1 MSIFRDI
8 GRSVATLLT
17 PGGTPILNIPKIPEI
32 STGSARAIT
41 GALTGNSAILDLLKI
56 TNINQDPTR
65 TPGVQTFGLKKSAG
79 GPPYENVLEQFASY
93 APLFTLACLEPFQF
107 NDPSS
112 YRASPAALKHIV
124 ISSAG
129 RYDSQRVNTANGA
142 PEYFIDNIN
151 LTHQMVSQ
159 PGNTNVSGFS
169 FDVYEPY
176 SMGLFL
182 QSLNV
187 AAVNA
192 GYSSYVGDVPYVLK
206 LEFLGY
212 DDKGKLFSSTET
224 LAKYF
229 TIKITGSTM
238 KVDEGGSRYKVTA
251 SPYHQEG
258 FKNSVNV
265 VANNISLS
273 GETVKEVLCTG
284 KNSLMQALN
293 SAQFRLVDKNQ
304 IEYPDLY
311 QIVFPTGFDDNVGFV
326 NGLSAEDLRATIVPD
341 AEIEGDASI
350 VPPSLDLETVDFGEG
365 EIGTSSLGFEAQS
378 GGNYVFKTGPDVIDP
393 ATGRIQRDKMSIDP
407 KKRVFQFEQNVKITD
422 IINNIV
428 ASSKYCTESL
438 RNEPD
443 PYGMIDWFR
452 IDVQTQIGEFDTK
465 RALNSRKYIFRVVPY
480 KVNSM
485 IFTNP
490 TSATSGS
497 AELEKIIAKRYDY
510 IYSGQNNDLLKFDLV
525 YDGMFNRGAL
535 PTNAND
541 HTSIQNTDAQASTAS
556 EKTTAETQEGP
567 SVSAAA
573 TETGTAPVRANYK
586 IKTGSASGDKTA
598 EQIVAN
604 AFQNSFEGAS
614 NDMINVTA
622 DILGDP
628 YFISDSSFCANYVSE
643 FGPNEQITADGS
655 MNYEGSDIFVYISFR
670 TPVEPN
676 LGTTGVGGLYN
687 FPKDQY
693 VSPYSGIYK
702 VIQVETKFNNGA
714 FTQVLSLNRQQNQS
728 IDYKGREAIEKQ
740 TQLLY
745 NTKKKEPTRNSVF
758 DDPGYDQTD
767 EDGNGLF

>member
-8 GRSVATLLT
+8 GQTFSNLVRPDGFPALNLPSV
-17 PGGTPILNIPKIPEI
+17 PNIA
-32 STGSARAIT
+32 TGSARAIT
-41 GALTGNSAILDLLKI
+41 GLLTGNSAVLDPFKAAGM
-56 TNINQDPTR
+56 NQDPTR
-65 TPGVQTFGLKKSAG
+65 TPEVQTFGLTKPKG
-79 GPPYENVLEQFASY
+79 DGPPYDNILEQFASY
-93 APLFTLACLEPFQF
+93 VPLWTLACLEPFQF

-112 YRASPAALKHIV
+112 YRGNPAKLKHIV

-129 RYDSQRVNTANGA
+129 RYDSQRVNTVNGA
-142 PEYFIDNIN
+142 PEYFIDNVN
-151 LTHQMVSQ
+151 FTHQLISMK
-159 PGNTNVSGFS
+159 GNTTASGLS

-176 SMGLFL
+176 SMGLFF

-192 GYSSYVGDVPYVLK
+192 GYPSYVGNVPYLLK

-212 DDKGKLFSSTET
+212 DDGGKVFNSTET

-229 TIKITGSTM
+229 TIKITNSTM

-251 SPYHQEG
+251 SPYHHEG
-258 FKNSVNV
+258 FANSVNIV
-265 VANNISLS
+265 PNNISLS

-311 QIVFPTGFDDNVGFV
+311 QIVFPTGFDDDVGLI
-326 NGLSAEDLRATIVPD
+326 NGLSSEELRATLVPD
-341 AEIEGDASI
+341 AEIEGDTAVI
-350 VPPSLDLETVDFGEG
+350 PPSLDLETVDFGDG
-365 EIGTSSLGFEAQS
+365 EIGTSSLGFDAQS

-393 ATGRIQRDKMSIDP
+393 ETGRIQRDKMSIDP
-407 KKRVFQFEQNVKITD
+407 KKRTFQFEQNVKITD

-443 PYGMIDWFR
+443 PQGMIDWFR
-452 IDVQTQIGEFDTK
+452 IDVQTQISEFDTK
-465 RALNSRKYIFRVVPY
+465 RAINARKYIFRIIPY
-480 KVNSM
+480 KVNAM

-490 TSATSGS
+490 TSATAGS

-535 PTNAND
+535 LTNAND
-541 HTSIQNTDAQASTAS
+541 HATIQNTDNQGTTAS
-556 EKTTAETQEGP
+556 PKTTAEVQEGP
-567 SVSAAA
+567 SATAAA
-573 TETGTAPVRANYK
+573 TETGTAPVKANFK
-586 IKTGSASGDKTA
+586 IKTGTASGDKTA

-604 AFQNSFEGAS
+604 VFQDSFEGAS
-614 NDMINVTA
+614 GDMINVTA

-628 YFISDSSFCANYVSE
+628 YYISDSGFCANYISE

-655 MNYEGSDIFVYISFR
+655 MNYEGSEIFVYMSFK

-676 LGTTGVGGLYN
+676 LGTTGKGGLYN
-687 FPKDQY
+687 FPKDQW

-702 VIQVETKFNNGA
+702 VVQVESKFNGGT
-714 FTQVLSLNRQQNQS
+714 FQQVLQLNRQQNQS

-745 NTKKKEPTRNSVF
+745 NTDKKEPPKSSPV
-758 DDPGYDQTD
+758 DDPGYS
-767 EDGNGLF
+767 EFV